1 MATEWQTFPIEF
13 KGGLVSNLT
22 PLQQGIQAV
31 GSATVLQN
39 FEPSISGGYKKVL
52 GYSKFN
58 SDLIAGSG
66 VMQGVAVTNNT
77 TTTTAV
83 VVRSGAFYEVTASS
97 ISSSAL
103 ATGSTTSS
111 TKVRFTHFNFDGTDR
126 IMFVDGV
133 NFPAHY
139 SAGSVTFLSTS
150 NTTGAGA
157 DVEDATHVVNFK
169 NHLVYAKGRNII
181 FSAPLTHTD
190 FTSANGAGTIDVG
203 GTITGLIVF
212 REQLMIFTASSI
224 SRLTGDHREAFS
236 LQPVTGDIGCTEDD
250 SIQEIG
256 GDIMFLSPDGL
267 RLLSATERIGDF
279 NLNVPSNTI
288 KNTFNNFI
296 TGNNNFHS
304 LTLREKSQYRIF
316 GYKSSTISTDSA
328 AGILATKF
336 SAQGSEGFQWATLKG
351 FEVYCGDS
359 RYLGANEVVLFANDD
374 GYIYQMEKEGEVSI
388 NYRQSADDDDDDGI
402 AASQSVGSATTMTIN
417 GALAS
422 GGAVSLNTP
431 KFVSIKSAGDDSG
444 RNFAVVGTTDGS
456 TALTENITGSNEG
469 TTISTNAFQTITSI
483 TTNGATAGAVT
494 AGVVGKSSI
503 DCIFVSPYMP
513 INDPQQRKTFY
524 KIALYIDPDGAFTTT
539 SKIILDQNLP
549 GAVQPPVI
557 SPTIQLSGTASV
569 AIYGDENY
577 LYTTSSSTST
587 TAPRYGSEMQREFS
601 RQLVG
606 SGRNLAISIEDSS
619 TNPSFTLDTAVV
631 EYAVNDRL

>member
-1 MATEWQTFPIEF
+1 MATQWQTFPIEF

-31 GSATVLQN
+31 GSATQLQN
-39 FEPSISGGYKKVL
+39 FEPAISGGYKKVL

-58 SDLIAGSG
+58 PQILADSG
-66 VMQGVAVTNNT
+66 VIQGVAVTNNT

-83 VVRSGAFYEVTASS
+83 AVRAGKFYEITASS
-97 ISSSAL
+97 ISSAL
-103 ATGSTTSS
+103 ATGSTTTS
-111 TKVRFTHFNFDGTDR
+111 TKVRFAHFNFDGTDR

-133 NFPAHY
+133 NYPAHY
-139 SAGSVTFLSTS
+139 SAGSVTFLTS
-150 NTTGAGA
+150 SNSS
-157 DVEDATHVVNFK
+157 DLEDATHVINYK
-169 NHLVYAKGRNII
+169 NHLFFAKGSTLV
-181 FSAPLTHTD
+181 FSAPYSHTD
-190 FTSANGAGTIDVG
+190 FSAGNGAGSINVG
-203 GTITGLIVF
+203 STITGLIVF
-212 REQLMIFTASSI
+212 REQVIVFTSNSIQRITGSSFADFT
-224 SRLTGDHREAFS
+224 LV
-236 LQPVTGDIGCTEDD
+236 PVTLDIGCTEDD
-250 SIQEIG
+250 SIQEVG

-336 SAQGSEGFQWATLKG
+336 SSQGSEGFQWATLKG
-351 FEVYCGDS
+351 FEIYSGDS
-359 RYLGANEVVLFANDD
+359 RYLGANEVVLFVNDD
-374 GYIYQMEKEGEVSI
+374 GYIYQMEKEGSVI
-388 NYRQSADDDDDDGI
+388 VNYRQSADDDDNDGI

-422 GGAVSLNTP
+422 SGAVSLNTP
-431 KFVSIKSAGDDSG
+431 KFVSIKSAGNDSS
-444 RNFAVVGTTDGS
+444 RNFAIVGTSDGS
-456 TALTENITGSNEG
+456 TSLTENITGSNAG
-469 TTISTNAFQTITSI
+469 TTISTNAFKTIASI

-494 AGVVGKSSI
+494 AGVVGKSNIDSI
-503 DCIFVSPYMP
+503 FISPYMP

-524 KIALYIDPDGAFTTT
+524 KMALYIDPEGAFTTT

-577 LYTTSSSTST
+577 IYTTSSSTSS

-619 TNPSFTLDTAVV
+619 TNPSFTLDTAVI